1 MKISEFFENDYV
13 DQASYDNLRKIAS
26 LVDGLKNSSRK
37 IVYTILEKN
46 IKDEIKVSQL
56 GSKVSEFAEYL
67 HGNLDGV
74 IVNLAQD
81 FAGTNNIPLLTR
93 EGNFGTRFAQ
103 SASASRYI
111 YTYGSKEFFQLFNKN
126 DNNILIKQYFEGT
139 QIEPMFFVP
148 TLPLLLINGSDGVS
162 SGFAQKIL
170 SRDPKKIKKAI
181 KQILEQNEQIE
192 RNDGTSYNDG
202 ISNLLIP
209 YFEGFT
215 GVVEQGEN
223 HAQWLIKGIIQ
234 RKSINRVEISEVPVG
249 YDLKGYINVLDD
261 LEDKKIIQSYK
272 DKSEND
278 KFLFEVQINSKDLK
292 EWDDDT
298 LLNKLKLQKKVS
310 ENYTCTNEFNKIQV
324 FENAT
329 DILKRYIDIKLDFLQ
344 KRKDYQIQ
352 TLSSEIKFDF
362 SKYLFIQNIVLNKLI
377 INKRKKSDIE
387 IDMDKIE
394 NILRKDGSFD
404 YLLNMNILSLT
415 EERMQKLQDEIKS
428 KKEQLDKLQKQNIKD
443 IWIEEL

>member
-1 MKISEFFENDYV
+1 MKISTFFENDYV

-26 LVDGLKNSSRK
+26 LVDGQKNSSRK
-37 IVYTILEKN
+37 IIYTVLEKN

-56 GSKVSEFAEYL
+56 GSKVAEFAEYL

-74 IVNLAQD
+74 IVNLAQN

-103 SASASRYI
+103 EASASRYI

-126 DNNILIKQYFEGT
+126 DNNILVKQYFEGE
-139 QIEPMFFVP
+139 QIEPRFYLP
-148 TLPLLLINGSDGVS
+148 TLPLLLINGSEGVS

-170 SRDPKKIKKAI
+170 SRDPQKIKKAI
-181 KQILEQNEQIE
+181 KQTLE
-192 RNDGTSYNDG
+192 GSTYNT
-202 ISNLLIP
+202 NLLTP
-209 YFEGFT
+209 YFEGFN
-215 GVVEQGEN
+215 GVVQQGEN
-223 HAQWLIKGIIQ
+223 QQQWLIKGIVQ
-234 RKSINRVEISEVPVG
+234 RKSINKVEISEVPVG
-249 YDLKGYINVLDD
+249 YDLKSYISVLDD

-278 KFLFEVQINSKDLK
+278 KFLFEVTINSKDLK

-298 LLNKLKLQKKVS
+298 LLNKLKLIKKVS
-310 ENYTCTNEFNKIQV
+310 ENYTCMNELNKIQV
-324 FENAT
+324 FENASE
-329 DILKRYIDIKLDFLQ
+329 ILKRYVEVKLDFLQ
-344 KRKDYQIQ
+344 KRKDYQIE
-352 TLSSEIKFDF
+352 TLNSDIKFDF
-362 SKYLFIQNIVLNKLI
+362 SKYLFIKNIVENKLI

-415 EERMQKLQDEIKS
+415 EERMQKLQDDIKS
-428 KKEQLDKLQKQNIKD
+428 KKDQLDALTKQDIKD
-443 IWIEEL
+443 IWLEEL